1 MGRRASTAG
10 GRPVVVA
17 SRFSQAEADDMDAR
31 RGALTRAEWLRWLQA
46 RARRE
51 DIRLPDL
58 PE

>member
-1 MGRRASTAG
+1 M
-10 GRPVVVA
+10 A